1 MDGGSSGCGSG
12 CGSGL
17 LGVTYN
23 KIPQVHMLLYLGSAA
38 TMWMCVSTYVCVH
51 VCMWDSLVSF
61 ESYYLIRVHH

>member
-23 KIPQVHMLLYLGSAA
+23 NIPQVHMLLYYVDVCLHICMGA
-38 TMWMCVSTYVCVH
+38 CVPARQSR
-51 VCMWDSLVSF
+51 
-61 ESYYLIRVHH
+61 LI